1 MVESSWTKEDL
12 NRDDAL
18 FYMASLN
25 RFIDGQWY
33 IVHDLNKLFDNW
45 QLDKWKKNGNNDIL
59 KDKDGKDWMLYFLN
73 DDQQE
78 EVLDFIAWNESYNI
92 KMDRRRF

>member
-1 MVESSWTKEDL
+1 MVETSWDNEDL
-12 NRDDAL
+12 NRSDAL
-18 FYMASLN
+18 FYMTSLN

-45 QLDKWKKNGNNDIL
+45 QLDKWKKDGKNYVL
-59 KDKDGKDWMLYFLN
+59 KDRDGKDWMLYFLS
-73 DDQQE
+73 DDQEE
-78 EVLDFIAWNESYNI
+78 EVLDFISWNESYDI

>member
-73 DDQQE
+73 DDQE
-78 EVLDFIAWNESYNI
+78 DEVLDFIAWYESYNI